1 MIRWMA
7 DIAMFG
13 IDRPIN
19 DISLDDGTIVRGSCN
34 RFKTKYCAD
43 TCYNLK
49 LYRLYPNMA
58 KRDIRCEMNW
68 QKMGKHNTWQ
78 IAEH

>member
-1 MIRWMA
+1 MLYTKNELNDMIRWMA

-43 TCYNLK
+43 TC
-49 LYRLYPNMA
+49 
-58 KRDIRCEMNW
+58 
-68 QKMGKHNTWQ
+68 
-78 IAEH
+78 